1 MTFIPFPLTSQIQC
15 DLSWSQAQIEI
26 TAGRERKNRTFDNK
40 SEKDEALGDLE
51 RENNSSYDL
60 GQKYYTLSKIPA
72 QSVS

>member
-15 DLSWSQAQIEI
+15 GLSWSQAQIEI

-40 SEKDEALGDLE
+40 SDRWSFGDLE

-60 GQKYYTLSKIPA
+60 GQKYSTLVKYLPNL
-72 QSVS
+72 